1 MCVRNLG
8 RLGQQQLAGGGGA
21 TQRSGAWNQTKRNG
35 RASRQRPPPT
45 PGSHLAAAP
54 SDAKAAV
61 GGTYTQY
68 RKKCEQKMGLMDFK
82 KTKKEK
88 KSVVILPFQI
98 LSLGQQLHRARTRR
112 HSSSV
117 KQKVAFRFVQE
128 GPTKASRRG
137 GKNAARSRRLR
148 ISAREPNG
156 TGSVAPARAPCGESS
171 CGCARP
177 RGIFRRW
184 RTRQRGEGRGGSGWG
199 PGGERGIR
207 RRRCLARADVA
218 GIFAPA
224 VAASRRATRWLAD
237 RSPLS

>member
-1 MCVRNLG
+1 LHRNLDCTG
-8 RLGQQQLAGGGGA
+8 YVPPNTVSRTVASSRKNTA
-21 TQRSGAWNQTKRNG
+21 TRVS
-35 RASRQRPPPT
+35 
-45 PGSHLAAAP
+45 
-54 SDAKAAV
+54 
-61 GGTYTQY
+61 
-68 RKKCEQKMGLMDFK
+68 
-82 KTKKEK
+82 EK
-88 KSVVILPFQI
+88 KV
-98 LSLGQQLHRARTRR
+98 
-112 HSSSV
+112 
-117 KQKVAFRFVQE
+117 VAFRFVQE

-148 ISAREPNG
+148 ISAWEPNG

-199 PGGERGIR
+199 PGGERGNR

-224 VAASRRATRWLAD
+224 VAASRRATRSLAD
-237 RSPLS
+237 PPPRPVSLLDPRIGLRPNLQAPVGVADD